1 MRVVLMTLLIVLT
14 ALASPVQA
22 QSKKELSA
30 QNAALN
36 ERLTR
41 LEQRMLTG
49 DPAAERLMQRIDAL
63 ESAQRSLRGELET
76 ISFERDSYKREVEA
90 LSADLRDMQAQY
102 NRMKIHLDAVDLV
115 AKETQAARTQSLNQ
129 SISQGPI
136 VLGQTSNPSSIPSAP
151 EFRERPLS
159 IPSPSSPV
167 GSSTINSGTINSGPI
182 NSGQASQ
189 INPAN
194 QLPANDLSE
203 LGQIGKMKLAE
214 GDFSGAQSALSQYLE
229 FNPDAPDA
237 GEMQYWLGES
247 YFVRGGYADAADAYI
262 ASMRTAPQGIKGP
275 EAMVRLGASL
285 RELGQ
290 VSAACQTLSSFAA
303 QYPDAPVT
311 VKEKAQLEAARTGC

>member
-1 MRVVLMTLLIVLT
+1 MRIFLMTSVAVIIGLS
-14 ALASPVQA
+14 SPAYA
-22 QSKKELSA
+22 QSKKDLAA

-76 ISFERDSYKREVEA
+76 ISFERDNYKNELQA
-90 LSADLRDMQAQY
+90 LSADLRDMQAQS

-115 AKETQAARTQSLNQ
+115 AKETQAARNQSLNAGLNQ
-129 SISQGPI
+129 SSSQSTY
-136 VLGQTSNPSSIPSAP
+136 QNPNLSSVPAAP
-151 EFRERPLS
+151 VFREQEFAPQS
-159 IPSPSSPV
+159 EINSNISTGTFG
-167 GSSTINSGTINSGPI
+167 GSSAT
-182 NSGQASQ
+182 QA
-189 INPAN
+189 
-194 QLPANDLSE
+194 PANDLSE
-203 LGQIGKMKLAE
+203 LGQIGKTKLAE
-214 GDFSGAQSALSQYLE
+214 GDFSGAQTALSQYLE
-229 FNPDAPDA
+229 FNPDAPDV

-290 VSAACQTLSSFAA
+290 TSAACQTLGSFAA
-303 QYPDAPVT
+303 QYPNAPVT